1 LGRVSRPLLELL
13 AAYAPGY
20 PCLMRGLVALQPR
33 VEETFAGG
41 RFHITLEVT
50 RDGGK
55 YQPGRDE
62 PVYGARN
69 GPQCLGLPDP
79 AVPAPEHRIDDG
91 YDYGADRPA
100 PTLPVGV
107 PAAGPAGPAGSTPP
121 GDMGT
126 AGTARERELIRPIVG
141 AVTGILPVE
150 VPDIAVLLWGP
161 LLRGAVVNLP

>member
-1 LGRVSRPLLELL
+1 VSRPVLELL
-13 AAYAPGY
+13 AAYAPEF
-20 PCLMRGLVALQPR
+20 PCLMRGVVALQPR

-41 RFHITLEVT
+41 KFHMTLEVT

-69 GPQCLGLPDP
+69 GPQCHGLPDP
-79 AVPAPEHRIDDG
+79 SVPAPPRPINDG
-91 YDYGADRPA
+91 YDYGAGRTA
-100 PTLPVGV
+100 PKLPVGL
-107 PAAGPAGPAGSTPP
+107 PPLGQAASARSAPP
-121 GDMGT
+121 SDMGT
-126 AGTARERELIRPIVG
+126 AGSAQERDLVKPIIG

-161 LLRGAVVNLP
+161 LLRGAVVNVP